1 MLVSSI
7 TWPSRGGHDVEI
19 ADRFRRENAF
29 WQWMGFT
36 IDAEAARAGN
46 AVVTVDVRAEFFQ
59 HQGVV
64 HGGVLSALI
73 DSAGAW
79 AFALDH
85 EESLRTINLAVQY
98 LSPVPPKASRLAAQ
112 GTVVRAGKRIV
123 IADVLV
129 WRDSMEEVARGQV
142 LYSRNP
148 AYRDSPS

>member
-1 MLVSSI
+1 M
-7 TWPSRGGHDVEI
+7 

-46 AVVTVDVRAEFFQ
+46 AVVAVDVRAEFFQ

-85 EESLRTINLAVQY
+85 EESLKTINLAVQY
-98 LSPVPPKASRLAAQ
+98 LSPVPPNASRLAAQ

-148 AYRDSPS
+148 APRNSPS

>member
-7 TWPSRGGHDVEI
+7 TWPSRGGHDVEM

-36 IDAEAARAGN
+36 IDAEAAREGI
-46 AVVTVDVRAEFFQ
+46 AVVTAAVRTEFFQ

-79 AFALDH
+79 AFALTH

-98 LSPVPPKASRLAAQ
+98 LSPVPPQTFRLSAQ

-129 WRDSMEEVARGQV
+129 SRDGAEEVARGQV
-142 LYSRNP
+142 IYSRNP
-148 AYRDSPS
+148 AHRDSPS